1 MINDFPIADLRQ
13 KVSNVSPSFIFQG
26 QPPSFGNVMAIK
38 RCNFLNLVARPSANS
53 LIDCLLWGG
62 GVSLPHH
69 HRTSDGR
76 ISSPTTYHNHPLRP
90 IIWWA
95 RLTCND
101 PGGIGWC
108 YKWTTL
114 GIWVPPK
121 TREKVFPTM
130 SRFFVLVFNLKTLAN
145 PFRLFSTQ
153 KFFSEFILFGRCL
166 HCPENFCCQVK
177 RGALSHKENRTL
189 EFCRFNPHFHFW
201 FWFFV
206 RHQVFMP
213 TW

>member
-1 MINDFPIADLRQ
+1 
-13 KVSNVSPSFIFQG
+13 
-26 QPPSFGNVMAIK
+26 MAIK

-62 GVSLPHH
+62 VSLPHH

-76 ISSPTTYHNHPLRP
+76 IFYQATAHHLSQPPFKAHNMVGNHLSQPHL
-90 IIWWA
+90 WWA

-114 GIWVPPK
+114 GILVPPQP
-121 TREKVFPTM
+121 REKVFPTM

-189 EFCRFNPHFHFW
+189 EFCRFNSHFYFW

-206 RHQVFMP
+206 RHRVFM
-213 TW
+213 TSW